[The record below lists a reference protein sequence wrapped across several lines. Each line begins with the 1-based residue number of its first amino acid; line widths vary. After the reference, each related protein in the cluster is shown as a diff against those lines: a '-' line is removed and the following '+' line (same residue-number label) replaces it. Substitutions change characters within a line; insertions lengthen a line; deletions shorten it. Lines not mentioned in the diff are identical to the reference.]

1 MTYQN
6 VIHELEQLSIMPK
19 TMPGLVKLQSALAE
33 VSWFREIDQRKIITV
48 AGTNGKGTTC
58 AALETLLMSAN
69 QKVGLFTSP
78 HLITTTERIRINAQ
92 DISENDFVR
101 IYLKHKNLIQ
111 KHQLTHFESLT
122 LLAAVYFF
130 EENTLDY
137 IIFEVGL
144 GGLHDATNVFPN
156 QYSIITKLGLDHQ
169 NILGKNLFE
178 IAQNKFGIIKNNSV
192 VVHHSIEDKTVYES
206 LQKTVADKKCECF
219 EATSYG
225 QFKTNLIGQRAFE
238 NINTAITVFEK
249 LGFNFLQHVKSL
261 ESIRWSGRMQKV
273 DLSVLNNT
281 IQCDAYLSGDHN
293 QQGMQSLVDIL
304 NDYQWNKLHLIV
316 GIGQDKCCEPMLD
329 ILRQLK
335 DIQFYLTQTPFK
347 GLDISDYPEKYKK
360 IAVFS
365 DNVVF
370 NIIKNITTEKN
381 DLIVVTGSLYLVG
394 EVLSQLSGEIRSNK

>member
-19 TMPGLVKLQSALAE
+19 TMPGLIKLQSALSE
-33 VSWFREIDQRKIITV
+33 VSWFTKIDHRKIITV

-58 AALETLLMSAN
+58 AALETLLMSAG

-78 HLITTTERIRINAQ
+78 HLISTTERIRINAQ
-92 DISENDFVR
+92 DISENNFVR

-122 LLAAVYFF
+122 LLAATYFF
-130 EENTLDY
+130 EENALDY

-144 GGLHDATNVFPN
+144 GGLYDATNVFPN

-178 IAQNKFGIIKNNSV
+178 IAQNKFGIIKSNSV
-192 VVHHSIEDKTVYES
+192 VIHHHIDDMAVYES
-206 LQKTVADKKCECF
+206 LKKIIVDKNCECL
-219 EATSYG
+219 EAKKYG

-249 LGFNFLQHVKSL
+249 LGFDLNQHFKAL
-261 ESIRWSGRMQKV
+261 ENISWYGRMQKV
-273 DLSVLNNT
+273 DLSVLNKS

-293 QQGMQSLVDIL
+293 PQGMQSLVDIL
-304 NDYQWNKLHLIV
+304 NGYQWKKLHLVV
-316 GIGQDKCCEPMLD
+316 GVGHDKSCESMLD
-329 ILRQLK
+329 LLGQLK
-335 DIQFYLTQTPFK
+335 NIHFYLTQTPFK
-347 GLDISDYPEKYKK
+347 GLDISDYPERYKK
-360 IAVFS
+360 ASMNS
-365 DNVVF
+365 DNDVF
-370 NIIKNITTEKN
+370 KIIKSIATEKN

-394 EVLSQLSGEIRSNK
+394 QILGKIRSNK